1 MELEQGKNVDF
12 WRDMTTITEDE
23 ISKLRKL
30 EASGKG
36 PGIWSILTYHHH
48 ETVTSHWGLSF
59 VPLYMRTC
67 VGSYF
72 QASLWWLQ
80 QELYLTTRLFLL
92 FFLKTKTKKNNC
104 NLIETSGDR
113 REGINTAVSTDVQS
127 VFKGKTYSQLQALY
141 MKIESQIREGG
152 SNLDISYWESL
163 LQQVRV
169 YMARARCIYTGTHLK
184 HRG

>member
-36 PGIWSILTYHHH
+36 PGMKNCH
-48 ETVTSHWGLSF
+48 
-59 VPLYMRTC
+59 C
-67 VGSYF
+67 VGAEVLHSIC
-72 QASLWWLQ
+72 LCLQ
-80 QELYLTTRLFLL
+80 LCFILGEKKYA
-92 FFLKTKTKKNNC
+92 FFLCLFSKQ
-104 NLIETSGDR
+104 GDR

-127 VFKGKTYSQLQALY
+127 VFKGKTYSQLQALHLN
-141 MKIESQIREGG
+141 IESKIRAGG
-152 SNLDISYWESL
+152 TNLDIGYWESL

-169 YMARARCIYTGTHLK
+169 YLARAR
-184 HRG
+184 